1 MHLLQLLYAV
11 TLYPHVTQI
20 YPKTL
25 FSSQR
30 WGEHRSH
37 SSSQAARSRSQFSG
51 QISIPFSSPKSRG
64 HTAGHVGSPRSAAS
78 CSARPAKC
86 QHTARSSR
94 AATEEQGCCR
104 ASSPCHP
111 ELCLAA
117 AGRIWRADRAG
128 KSSHNSTEPKLRI
141 WEDKHALRQTQPAPS
156 ERFLRKAGQ
165 EQFTRRS
172 SLLRHAQRLQVPES
186 CLSQNGGTAPMR
198 SHATL
203 CMGCLCPS
211 AEQLGSDR

>member
-11 TLYPHVTQI
+11 ALYPHVTQI

-64 HTAGHVGSPRSAAS
+64 HTAGHVGSPRLAAS

-86 QHTARSSR
+86 QHVAAEQPQRSR
-94 AATEEQGCCR
+94 G
-104 ASSPCHP
+104 
-111 ELCLAA
+111 A
-117 AGRIWRADRAG
+117 AGRAAPATLSSASLQQAG
-128 KSSHNSTEPKLRI
+128 FGELTEQVNPVTTPR
-141 WEDKHALRQTQPAPS
+141 S
-156 ERFLRKAGQ
+156 
-165 EQFTRRS
+165 RS
-172 SLLRHAQRLQVPES
+172 SGFGKTNMP
-186 CLSQNGGTAPMR
+186 
-198 SHATL
+198 
-203 CMGCLCPS
+203 
-211 AEQLGSDR
+211 